1 MISAL
6 AVEAA
11 WLLGGFYHNTIKM
24 HGDVEL
30 WLQDSSIGDCT
41 VVDVLGENCEN
52 SLRSKGSGRG
62 IMIGS
67 DKTLACS

>member
-11 WLLGGFYHNTIKM
+11 WLLGGFHHNTIEM

-30 WLQDSSIGDCT
+30 WLQDSLIGDCT
-41 VVDVLGENCEN
+41 VVDVLGENWEN